1 MTRKVKERNQK
12 GGKVRSCSSGIENE
26 KGAKRSM
33 RQTHRRQMKRKL
45 CFQDEY

>member
-12 GGKVRSCSSGIENE
+12 EGKVRSCSSGIETE

-33 RQTHRRQMKRKL
+33 RQTHKGQMKKKL
-45 CFQDEY
+45 CFQDE